1 MPFKSQKPA
10 LALTAEVRERLEA
23 LTRARGEPFQR
34 VERARVLLAF
44 ADGDAVSSIA
54 RRMRTNRPRVER
66 TINRALQVGVLASL
80 EDLPRSGKPRS
91 VSAEARA
98 WLVSVACQKPK
109 DLGYS
114 LELWTTRL
122 LATHAR
128 EHCAAAGH
136 PSLRTITRGTV
147 SKILSKAEIRPH
159 KIRYY
164 LERRDPE
171 FDTKMA
177 QVLYVYREVQ
187 MLREAEGDV
196 SSIIAILSYDE
207 KPGIQAISN
216 VAPDLPPSSRH
227 PTLSRDHEYVRQG
240 TVSLMAA
247 IDLLSGHVFSREV
260 DSHNSAEFIALL
272 RGVDE
277 AYPKTAVIR
286 IILDNHSAHISKET
300 RAYLS
305 TVPNRFEFVF
315 TPKHGSWLNLIETFF
330 SKMTRTLLR
339 GIRVADREELKARI
353 HQYID
358 EVNDAPVVH
367 RWTWGLDDTHVA

>member
-10 LALTAEVRERLEA
+10 LALSAEVRERLEA
-23 LTRARGEPFQR
+23 LTRARGEPFHR
-34 VERARVLLAF
+34 VERARVVLAF
-44 ADGDAVSSIA
+44 ADGETVSSIA
-54 RRMRTNRPRVER
+54 RRMRSNRPRVER

-91 VSAEARA
+91 VPAEARA
-98 WLVSVACQKPK
+98 WLVSLACQKPR

-128 EHCAAAGH
+128 EHCTASGH

-147 SKILSKAEIRPH
+147 SKILSRAEIRPH

-164 LERRDPE
+164 LERRDPD
-171 FDTKMA
+171 FDMKMA

-216 VAPDLPPSSRH
+216 VAPDLPPSPRH

-247 IDLLSGHVFSREV
+247 IDLLSGHVFSRAV
-260 DSHNSAEFIALL
+260 DSHNSGEFIALL
-272 RGVDE
+272 QGLDQ

-300 RAYLS
+300 RAYLA

-339 GIRVADREELKARI
+339 GIRVSDREELKARI
-353 HQYID
+353 RQYID
-358 EVNDAPVVH
+358 EVNEAPVVH